1 MPFSVAQTLPAVEP
15 ILSAGATAVLGLI
28 AVLLVV
34 ALVWTLRALIVAKR
48 NGNGH
53 EETPAEAIAKSIAVI
68 ERDGIDLPR
77 PWRDYVDTRIRH
89 HDKNRRAVILAYV
102 HLLERGQSEQVIRLL
117 RDEADEG

>member
-1 MPFSVAQTLPAVEP
+1 
-15 ILSAGATAVLGLI
+15 VLGLI

-53 EETPAEAIAKSIAVI
+53 TEAADEIAKNIAVI
-68 ERDGIDLPR
+68 EREGIDMPR
-77 PWRDYVDTRIRH
+77 PWREMIDARIRH
-89 HDKNRRAVILAYV
+89 HDRNRRAVVMAYV
-102 HLLERGQSEQVIRLL
+102 HLLERGHNEQVIRLL

>member
-1 MPFSVAQTLPAVEP
+1 MPFSVAQSFPAVEP

-48 NGNGH
+48 NGGH
-53 EETPAEAIAKSIAVI
+53 TEAADEIAKNIALI
-68 ERDGIDLPR
+68 EKEGIDLPKN
-77 PWRDYVDTRIRH
+77 WREHIDARIRH
-89 HDKNRRAVILAYV
+89 HDRNRRAVVLAYV
-102 HLLERGQSEQVIRLL
+102 HLLERGHSEQVIRLL

>member
-1 MPFSVAQTLPAVEP
+1 MPFSLAQSLPAMEP

-53 EETPAEAIAKSIAVI
+53 TEAADEIAKNIAVI
-68 ERDGIDLPR
+68 EREGIDMPR
-77 PWRDYVDTRIRH
+77 PWREYVDARIRH
-89 HDKNRRAVILAYV
+89 HDRNRRAVVMAYV
-102 HLLERGQSEQVIRLL
+102 HLLERGHNEQVIRLL